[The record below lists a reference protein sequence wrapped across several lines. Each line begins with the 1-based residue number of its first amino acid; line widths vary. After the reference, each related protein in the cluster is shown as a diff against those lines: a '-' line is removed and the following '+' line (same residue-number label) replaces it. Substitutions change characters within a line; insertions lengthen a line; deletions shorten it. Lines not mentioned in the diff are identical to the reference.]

1 MNKKLLSKVMALAII
16 MGSCLPYNVYA
27 NDTVELNT
35 QNSYKDILKYL
46 EDKENQRNN
55 ERLDNLY
62 EKVKEEFEDIEV
74 EDKRAVE
81 PSKDDSISNGYISND
96 VKDNKEDKKEDKKE
110 DNDNNVDDSSI
121 SNKIN
126 DEMLDSIY
134 LPRKEKLVKDID
146 EIMPKITYSQ
156 KFYLSELVNILD
168 KQLKLEN
175 NDKNIE
181 KTFEI
186 IENAVERIKKSII
199 EIKENDDHA
208 IKDYVEGITNPVYQ
222 NNNDETSNNSV
233 NNPSAEQSRENSNG
247 TVNNHST
254 NSTNEDF
261 SYNPPKSS
269 EKLGSVK
276 AADRPLESTPSN
288 QSYYEYD
295 KSMGYNF
302 ETSTPQS
309 SNNDTSQV
317 NVGASKIES
326 KTSSADIKLV
336 DKNKKPVSDI
346 KVSLEKDKKVVGEAM
361 SDQTGTIVLNALQ
374 KGNYKLK
381 VLEVGQTFKAGQV
394 FDVTLKEDNEKK
406 EFTIEN
412 NMVKITNEKKQKTY
426 YEVYD
431 GYTDKLLKKLES
443 NDKGELVLNSLKYGA
458 YYFVMGNNKS
468 NTITV
473 DKKFANATVNFDKN
487 MKAKAVP
494 VVQEDNTVEK
504 GFIEGDKDQDKKLEQ
519 EVANQEV
526 KSENKEKSPIKL
538 VLGALGVAL
547 LGGVGFFFYKKKKG
561 NNQNDIMDDFDL

>member
-74 EDKRAVE
+74 EDKRTVE
-81 PSKDDSISNGYISND
+81 PPKDDSISNGYISND

-222 NNNDETSNNSV
+222 NNNETTSGGV
-233 NNPSAEQSRENSNG
+233 NNTSTEQSNG
-247 TVNNHST
+247 TVTNHST

-261 SYNPPKSS
+261 SYNPPKLP

-276 AADRPLESTPSN
+276 VADRPLESTPSN

-394 FDVTLKEDNEKK
+394 FDITLKEDNEKK

-519 EVANQEV
+519 EIANQEV
-526 KSENKEKSPIKL
+526 KSENKSKSPIKL

-547 LGGVGFFFYKKKKG
+547 LGGIGFFVYKKKKG

>member
-27 NDTVELNT
+27 NDVEDLNSSD
-35 QNSYKDILKYL
+35 SYKDILEYL
-46 EDKENQRNN
+46 ENKENQRNN
-55 ERLDNLY
+55 EKLDNLY
-62 EKVKEEFEDIEV
+62 EKAKEQFEEVESIDNTTVEDSKEE
-74 EDKRAVE
+74 
-81 PSKDDSISNGYISND
+81 SISNGYISNA
-96 VKDNKEDKKEDKKE
+96 VKEDKTDKN
-110 DNDNNVDDSSI
+110 NDNEKDKVKTSD
-121 SNKIN
+121 KIN

-134 LPRKEKLVKDID
+134 KPRKEKLLKEID
-146 EIMPKITYSQ
+146 EINPKITYSQ
-156 KFYLSELVNILD
+156 KFYLNELVNILE

-175 NDKNIE
+175 NDTNIE
-181 KTFEI
+181 KTFKI
-186 IENAVERIKKSII
+186 IENAVERIKSSII
-199 EIKENDDHA
+199 EINDDNK
-208 IKDYVEGITNPVYQ
+208 IKDYVVEEITNPLYPNV
-222 NNNDETSNNSV
+222 NNNNTTSNNS
-233 NNPSAEQSRENSNG
+233 NREQSTG
-247 TVNNHST
+247 TITNHSP
-254 NSTNEDF
+254 NYSNEDF

-288 QSYYEYD
+288 QSYYDYD

-309 SNNDTSQV
+309 ENNSSSV

-346 KVSLEKDKKVVGEAM
+346 KVSLEKDNKVVGEAM

-394 FDVTLKEDNEKK
+394 FDIALKEDKEKK

-412 NMVKITNEKKQKTY
+412 NMVKITNDKKQKTY

-458 YYFVMGNNKS
+458 YYFVMGDNKS

-494 VVQEDNTVEK
+494 VVQEDDTVEK
-504 GFIEGDKDQDKKLEQ
+504 GFIEGDKDSDKKLEQ
-519 EVANQEV
+519 EMANQEV
-526 KSENKEKSPIKL
+526 KSENKSKSPIKI
-538 VLGALGVAL
+538 VLGALAVAL
-547 LGGVGFFFYKKKKG
+547 IGGGGFFLYKKKKG
-561 NNQNDIMDDFDL
+561 NNQHDIMDDFDL

>member
-74 EDKRAVE
+74 EDNGAVE
-81 PSKDDSISNGYISND
+81 TSKDDSISNGYISND
-96 VKDNKEDKKEDKKE
+96 VKDNKEDK
-110 DNDNNVDDSSI
+110 NNNVDDSSI

-134 LPRKEKLVKDID
+134 LPRKEKLLKDID
-146 EIMPKITYSQ
+146 EITSKITYSQ
-156 KFYLSELVNILD
+156 KFYLNELVNILD

-186 IENAVERIKKSII
+186 IENAVERIKKTII
-199 EIKENDDHA
+199 EIKENDDHT
-208 IKDYVEGITNPVYQ
+208 IKDYVDGITNPVYQ
-222 NNNDETSNNSV
+222 NSNDETTSGAV
-233 NNPSAEQSRENSNG
+233 NNTSGEQTNG
-247 TVNNHST
+247 TVTNHST
-254 NSTNEDF
+254 NTNEDF
-261 SYNPPKSS
+261 SYNPPK
-269 EKLGSVK
+269 
-276 AADRPLESTPSN
+276 PSN
-288 QSYYEYD
+288 QSYYDYD

-302 ETSTPQS
+302 ETSTPQSS

-519 EVANQEV
+519 EIANQEV

-538 VLGALGVAL
+538 VLGALGIAL
-547 LGGVGFFFYKKKKG
+547 LGGVGFFIYKKKKG
-561 NNQNDIMDDFDL
+561 NNQKDIMDDFDL

>member
-1 MNKKLLSKVMALAII
+1 MNLNWSLKELYPSFESEEFKIDMDKLTSKINEVNEWANETIKDNNDILVKLEEYIKRYSKLTELISKIGAFIQLSISVNTKDTEALRYSDIFEKKLTHI
-16 MGSCLPYNVYA
+16 
-27 NDTVELNT
+27 VEAST
-35 QNSYKDILKYL
+35 KI
-46 EDKENQRNN
+46 
-55 ERLDNLY
+55 ER
-62 EKVKEEFEDIEV
+62 
-74 EDKRAVE
+74 
-81 PSKDDSISNGYISND
+81 YISNID
-96 VKDNKEDKKEDKKE
+96 NIECIIEKSELLKAHEYILKSIVEQSKYLLSDKEESIIANMKNTGSNAWSKLKDNLI
-110 DNDNNVDDSSI
+110 SSL
-121 SNKIN
+121 
-126 DEMLDSIY
+126 M
-134 LPRKEKLVKDID
+134 V
-146 EIMPKITYSQ
+146 
-156 KFYLSELVNILD
+156 
-168 KQLKLEN
+168 
-175 NDKNIE
+175 
-181 KTFEI
+181 
-186 IENAVERIKKSII
+186 

-519 EVANQEV
+519 EIANQEV
-526 KSENKEKSPIKL
+526 KSENKSKSPIKL

-547 LGGVGFFFYKKKKG
+547 LGGIGFFVYKKKKG

>member
-27 NDTVELNT
+27 NDVDDLSSS
-35 QNSYKDILKYL
+35 NSYKDILEYL
-46 EDKENQRNN
+46 ENKENKRNN
-55 ERLDNLY
+55 EKLDNLY
-62 EKVKEEFEDIEV
+62 EKEKEQFEEIESIDNTTVEDSKEE
-74 EDKRAVE
+74 
-81 PSKDDSISNGYISND
+81 SISNGYISNS
-96 VKDNKEDKKEDKKE
+96 VKDDKTDKESEKDSEEDKANTSD
-110 DNDNNVDDSSI
+110 
-121 SNKIN
+121 KIN

-134 LPRKEKLVKDID
+134 KPRKEKLLKEID
-146 EIMPKITYSQ
+146 EILPKITYSQ
-156 KFYLSELVNILD
+156 RFYLNELVNILE

-175 NDKNIE
+175 NDINIG

-186 IENAVERIKKSII
+186 IENAVERIKSSII
-199 EIKENDDHA
+199 DINNDNA
-208 IKDYVEGITNPVYQ
+208 IKDYEESITNPVYT
-222 NNNDETSNNSV
+222 NNKASDSTNIFDKGIS
-233 NNPSAEQSRENSNG
+233 NPSQDNSYNQQY
-247 TVNNHST
+247 VPPT
-254 NSTNEDF
+254 NSWGVENIK
-261 SYNPPKSS
+261 P
-269 EKLGSVK
+269 
-276 AADRPLESTPSN
+276 ADNSFKNTPN
-288 QSYYEYD
+288 DKSYYEYD
-295 KSMGYNF
+295 KANGNDFVPSVPISENNG
-302 ETSTPQS
+302 S
-309 SNNDTSQV
+309 SV

-346 KVSLEKDKKVVGEAM
+346 KVSLEKDNKVVGEAM

-394 FDVTLKEDNEKK
+394 FDISLKEDKEKK

-412 NMVKITNEKKQKTY
+412 NMVKITNDKKQKTY

-519 EVANQEV
+519 EIANQEV
-526 KSENKEKSPIKL
+526 KSENKEKSPIIL

-561 NNQNDIMDDFDL
+561 NNQKDIMDDFDL

>member
-547 LGGVGFFFYKKKKG
+547 LGGVVFFLYKKKKG

>member
-27 NDTVELNT
+27 NDVEDLNSS
-35 QNSYKDILKYL
+35 NSYKDILEYL
-46 EDKENQRNN
+46 EKKENQRNN
-55 ERLDNLY
+55 ERLDIVY
-62 EKVKEEFEDIEV
+62 EKVKEEIEEIEGIDNTTDEDFEE
-74 EDKRAVE
+74 ET
-81 PSKDDSISNGYISND
+81 ISNGYISNTAED
-96 VKDNKEDKKEDKKE
+96 DKTDKKSEKDSEEDKENTSD
-110 DNDNNVDDSSI
+110 
-121 SNKIN
+121 KIN
-126 DEMLDSIY
+126 NEMLDSIY
-134 LPRKEKLVKDID
+134 KPRKEKLLKEID
-146 EIMPKITYSQ
+146 EINPKITYSQ
-156 KFYLSELVNILD
+156 KFYLNELVNILE

-175 NDKNIE
+175 NDTNIE

-186 IENAVERIKKSII
+186 IENAVDRIKSSII
-199 EIKENDDHA
+199 EINDDNK
-208 IKDYVEGITNPVYQ
+208 IKDYVEEITNPVYPNV
-222 NNNDETSNNSV
+222 NNNNTTSNNT
-233 NNPSAEQSRENSNG
+233 NKGQSTDALTNHS
-247 TVNNHST
+247 THST
-254 NSTNEDF
+254 NSSNEDF
-261 SYNPPKSS
+261 SYNPPKVT

-276 AADRPLESTPSN
+276 AADTPLESPSNN

-302 ETSTPQS
+302 ETSTPQAENNS
-309 SNNDTSQV
+309 SSV

-346 KVSLEKDKKVVGEAM
+346 KVSLEKDNKVVGEAM

-381 VLEVGQTFKAGQV
+381 VLEVSQTFKAGQV
-394 FDVTLKEDNEKK
+394 FDISLKEDKEKK

-412 NMVKITNEKKQKTY
+412 NMVKITNDKKQKTY

-504 GFIEGDKDQDKKLEQ
+504 GFIEGDKDNDKKLEQ
-519 EVANQEV
+519 EMANQEV
-526 KSENKEKSPIKL
+526 KSENKSKSPIAI
-538 VLGALGVAL
+538 VLGALAVAL
-547 LGGVGFFFYKKKKG
+547 IGGGGFFLYKKKRG
-561 NNQNDIMDDFDL
+561 NNQKDIMDDFDL

>member
-16 MGSCLPYNVYA
+16 MGTCLPYNVYA
-27 NDTVELNT
+27 NDVGELNT

-96 VKDNKEDKKEDKKE
+96 VKDNKEDKKEDK
-110 DNDNNVDDSSI
+110 NNNVDDSSI

-134 LPRKEKLVKDID
+134 LPRKEKLLKDID
-146 EIMPKITYSQ
+146 EITPKITYSQ
-156 KFYLSELVNILD
+156 KFYLNELVNILD

-233 NNPSAEQSRENSNG
+233 NNPSTEQSRENSNG

-261 SYNPPKSS
+261 SYNSPKSYNPPK
-269 EKLGSVK
+269 
-276 AADRPLESTPSN
+276 PSN
-288 QSYYEYD
+288 QSYYDYD

-302 ETSTPQS
+302 ETSTPQSS

-519 EVANQEV
+519 EIANQEV
-526 KSENKEKSPIKL
+526 KSENKEKSPLKL
-538 VLGALGVAL
+538 VLGALGIAL
-547 LGGVGFFFYKKKKG
+547 LGGIGFFVYKKKKG
-561 NNQNDIMDDFDL
+561 NNQKDIMDDFDL

>member
-74 EDKRAVE
+74 EDNGAVE
-81 PSKDDSISNGYISND
+81 TSKDDSISNGYISND
-96 VKDNKEDKKEDKKE
+96 VKDNKEDNKEDK
-110 DNDNNVDDSSI
+110 NNNVDDSSI

-134 LPRKEKLVKDID
+134 LPRKEKLLKDID
-146 EIMPKITYSQ
+146 EITSKITYSQ
-156 KFYLSELVNILD
+156 KFYLNELVNILD

-186 IENAVERIKKSII
+186 IENAVERIKKTII
-199 EIKENDDHA
+199 EIKENDDHT
-208 IKDYVEGITNPVYQ
+208 IKDYVDGITNPVYQ
-222 NNNDETSNNSV
+222 NSNDETTSGAV
-233 NNPSAEQSRENSNG
+233 NNTSGEQTNG
-247 TVNNHST
+247 TVTNHST
-254 NSTNEDF
+254 NTNEDF
-261 SYNPPKSS
+261 SYNPPK
-269 EKLGSVK
+269 
-276 AADRPLESTPSN
+276 PSN
-288 QSYYEYD
+288 QSYYDYD

-302 ETSTPQS
+302 ETSTPQSS

-519 EVANQEV
+519 EIANQEV

-538 VLGALGVAL
+538 VLGALGIAL
-547 LGGVGFFFYKKKKG
+547 LGGVGFFIYKKKKG
-561 NNQNDIMDDFDL
+561 NNQKDIMDDFDL

>member
-74 EDKRAVE
+74 EDKRTVE

-96 VKDNKEDKKEDKKE
+96 VKDNKEDK
-110 DNDNNVDDSSI
+110 NNNVDDSSI

-134 LPRKEKLVKDID
+134 LPRKEKLLKDID
-146 EIMPKITYSQ
+146 EITPKITYSQ
-156 KFYLSELVNILD
+156 KFYLNELVNILD

-208 IKDYVEGITNPVYQ
+208 IKDYVDGITNPVYP
-222 NNNDETSNNSV
+222 NNNETTSGGV
-233 NNPSAEQSRENSNG
+233 NNTSTEQSNG
-247 TVNNHST
+247 TVTNHST

-261 SYNPPKSS
+261 SYNPPKLP

-276 AADRPLESTPSN
+276 VADRPLESTPSN

-394 FDVTLKEDNEKK
+394 FDITLKEDNEKK

-519 EVANQEV
+519 EIANQEV
-526 KSENKEKSPIKL
+526 KSENKSKSPIKL

-547 LGGVGFFFYKKKKG
+547 LGGIGFFVYKKKKG

>member
-16 MGSCLPYNVYA
+16 MGTCLPYNVYA

-81 PSKDDSISNGYISND
+81 TSKDDSISNGYISND
-96 VKDNKEDKKEDKKE
+96 VKDNKEDKKEDK
-110 DNDNNVDDSSI
+110 NNKVDDSSI

-134 LPRKEKLVKDID
+134 LPRKEKLLKDID
-146 EIMPKITYSQ
+146 EITPKITYSQ
-156 KFYLSELVNILD
+156 KFYLNELVNILD

-186 IENAVERIKKSII
+186 IENAVERIKKTII
-199 EIKENDDHA
+199 EIKENDDHT
-208 IKDYVEGITNPVYQ
+208 IKDYVDGITNPVYQ
-222 NNNDETSNNSV
+222 NSNDETTSGAV
-233 NNPSAEQSRENSNG
+233 NNTSREQTNG
-247 TVNNHST
+247 TVTNHST
-254 NSTNEDF
+254 NTNEDF
-261 SYNPPKSS
+261 SYNSPKSS

-504 GFIEGDKDQDKKLEQ
+504 GFIEGDKDEDKKLEQ
-519 EVANQEV
+519 EIANQEV
-526 KSENKEKSPIKL
+526 KSENKEKSPLKL
-538 VLGALGVAL
+538 VLGALGIAL
-547 LGGVGFFFYKKKKG
+547 LGGIGFFVYKKKKG

>member
-16 MGSCLPYNVYA
+16 MGTCLPYNVYA
-27 NDTVELNT
+27 NDVAELNT

-46 EDKENQRNN
+46 EDKENKRNN

-62 EKVKEEFEDIEV
+62 EKVKEEFEDINV
-74 EDKRAVE
+74 EDNRTAE
-81 PSKDDSISNGYISND
+81 PSKEDSISNGYISND
-96 VKDNKEDKKEDKKE
+96 VKDNKEDKKED
-110 DNDNNVDDSSI
+110 NDNNLDDSNI
-121 SNKIN
+121 SNKVN
-126 DEMLDSIY
+126 DEMLDNIY
-134 LPRKEKLVKDID
+134 LPRKEKLVKNID

-156 KFYLSELVNILD
+156 KFYLNELVNILD

-208 IKDYVEGITNPVYQ
+208 IKDYVDGITNPVYP
-222 NNNDETSNNSV
+222 NNNQTTSGGV
-233 NNPSAEQSRENSNG
+233 NNTSTEQSNG
-247 TVNNHST
+247 TVTNHST

-276 AADRPLESTPSN
+276 AADRPIESTSSN

-394 FDVTLKEDNEKK
+394 FDITLKEDNEKK

-519 EVANQEV
+519 EIANQEV
-526 KSENKEKSPIKL
+526 KSENKSKSPIKL

-547 LGGVGFFFYKKKKG
+547 LGGIGFFVYKKKKG

>member
-74 EDKRAVE
+74 EDKRTVE

-96 VKDNKEDKKEDKKE
+96 VKDNKEDNKEDK
-110 DNDNNVDDSSI
+110 NNNVDDSSI

-134 LPRKEKLVKDID
+134 LPRKEKLLKDID
-146 EIMPKITYSQ
+146 EITPKITYSQ
-156 KFYLSELVNILD
+156 KFYLNELVNILD

-233 NNPSAEQSRENSNG
+233 NNPSTEQSRENSNG

-261 SYNPPKSS
+261 SYNPPK
-269 EKLGSVK
+269 
-276 AADRPLESTPSN
+276 PSN
-288 QSYYEYD
+288 QSYYDYD

-302 ETSTPQS
+302 ETSTPQSS

-519 EVANQEV
+519 EIANQEV
-526 KSENKEKSPIKL
+526 KSENKEKSPLKL
-538 VLGALGVAL
+538 VLGALGIAL
-547 LGGVGFFFYKKKKG
+547 LGGIGFFVYKKKKG

>member
-1 MNKKLLSKVMALAII
+1 MNKKLLSKVMALVII

-74 EDKRAVE
+74 EDKGAVE
-81 PSKDDSISNGYISND
+81 TSKDDSISNGYISND
-96 VKDNKEDKKEDKKE
+96 VKDNKEDNKEDK
-110 DNDNNVDDSSI
+110 NNNVDDSSI

-134 LPRKEKLVKDID
+134 LPRKEKLLKDID
-146 EIMPKITYSQ
+146 EITPKITYSQ
-156 KFYLSELVNILD
+156 KFYLNELVNILD

-186 IENAVERIKKSII
+186 IENAVERIKKTII
-199 EIKENDDHA
+199 EIKENNDHT
-208 IKDYVEGITNPVYQ
+208 IKDYVDGITNPVYQ
-222 NNNDETSNNSV
+222 NSNDETTSGAV
-233 NNPSAEQSRENSNG
+233 NNTSREQTNG
-247 TVNNHST
+247 TVTNHST
-254 NSTNEDF
+254 NTNEDF
-261 SYNPPKSS
+261 SYNSPKSYNPPK
-269 EKLGSVK
+269 
-276 AADRPLESTPSN
+276 PSN
-288 QSYYEYD
+288 QSYYDYD

-302 ETSTPQS
+302 ETSTPQSS

-519 EVANQEV
+519 EIANQEV
-526 KSENKEKSPIKL
+526 KSENKEKSPLKL
-538 VLGALGVAL
+538 VLGALGIAL
-547 LGGVGFFFYKKKKG
+547 LGGIGFFVYKKKKG
-561 NNQNDIMDDFDL
+561 NNQKDIMDDFDL

>member
-74 EDKRAVE
+74 EDKRTVE
-81 PSKDDSISNGYISND
+81 PPKDDLISNGYISND
-96 VKDNKEDKKEDKKE
+96 VKDNKENKKEDKKE

-199 EIKENDDHA
+199 EIKENDDHS

-504 GFIEGDKDQDKKLEQ
+504 GFIEGDKDKDKKLEQ
-519 EVANQEV
+519 EIANQEV
-526 KSENKEKSPIKL
+526 KSENKEKSPIIL

>member
-16 MGSCLPYNVYA
+16 MGTCLPYNVYA

-46 EDKENQRNN
+46 EDKENKRNN

-62 EKVKEEFEDIEV
+62 EKVKEEFEDINV
-74 EDKRAVE
+74 EDNRTAE
-81 PSKDDSISNGYISND
+81 PSKEDSISNGYISND
-96 VKDNKEDKKEDKKE
+96 VKDNKEDKKED
-110 DNDNNVDDSSI
+110 NDNNLDDSNI
-121 SNKIN
+121 SNKVN
-126 DEMLDSIY
+126 DEMLDNIY
-134 LPRKEKLVKDID
+134 LPRKEKLVKNID

-156 KFYLSELVNILD
+156 KFYLNELVNILD

-208 IKDYVEGITNPVYQ
+208 IKDYVDGITNPVYP
-222 NNNDETSNNSV
+222 NNNETTSGGV
-233 NNPSAEQSRENSNG
+233 NNTSTEQSNG
-247 TVNNHST
+247 TVTNHST

-276 AADRPLESTPSN
+276 AADRPIESTSSN

-394 FDVTLKEDNEKK
+394 FDITLKEDNEKK

-519 EVANQEV
+519 EIANQEV
-526 KSENKEKSPIKL
+526 KSENKSKSPIKL

-547 LGGVGFFFYKKKKG
+547 LGGIGFFVYKKKKG

>member
-81 PSKDDSISNGYISND
+81 PSKDDSISNGYISNA
-96 VKDNKEDKKEDKKE
+96 VKEDKTDKKDE
-110 DNDNNVDDSSI
+110 SENENDNEKDKVNTSD
-121 SNKIN
+121 KIN

-134 LPRKEKLVKDID
+134 KPRKEKLLKEID
-146 EIMPKITYSQ
+146 EINSKITYSQ
-156 KFYLSELVNILD
+156 KFYLNELVNILE

-175 NDKNIE
+175 NDTNIK

-186 IENAVERIKKSII
+186 IENAVERIKSSII
-199 EIKENDDHA
+199 EINDDTS
-208 IKDYVEGITNPVYQ
+208 IKDYVEGITNPVYPHV
-222 NNNDETSNNSV
+222 NNNDTSSNNY
-233 NNPSAEQSRENSNG
+233 NREESTGNV
-247 TVNNHST
+247 TNHST
-254 NSTNEDF
+254 NSSNDDF
-261 SYNPPKSS
+261 SYNPPKVT

-276 AADRPLESTPSN
+276 ASDEPLESSSNN

-309 SNNDTSQV
+309 ENSGSSV

-547 LGGVGFFFYKKKKG
+547 LGGVGFFLYKKKKG